1 MKWLFLTVSILSE
14 VIATTALKSSNGF
27 TKLVPSLI
35 VIIGYGLAF
44 YFLSLTLKY
53 IPIGIV
59 YAIWSG
65 VGIVL
70 IALIGFLIFK
80 QSLDIPAYLGL
91 FFITIGILIMNIFLN
106 RYNING
112 LIKINVA
119 AGKKLRSMLRGNL

>member
-1 MKWLFLTVSILSE
+1 MKWLFLAISILSE

-27 TKLVPSLI
+27 TKLLPSLI
-35 VIIGYGLAF
+35 VIIGYLLAF

-70 IALIGFLIFK
+70 ITLIGFLLFK
-80 QSLDIPAYLGL
+80 QSLDIPALLGL
-91 FFITIGILIMNIFLN
+91 SFITIGILIMNVFSKSIQH
-106 RYNING
+106 
-112 LIKINVA
+112 
-119 AGKKLRSMLRGNL
+119 